1 MAKTFFIFI
10 GLIATT
16 SAAKIT
22 VLADQGSRR
31 TIIDETTVVP
41 LVLVVTTIGALVTVA
56 WKLSG
61 VRKEF
66 LMRMDRLEDWRRR
79 VDRLLDGLEQTPE
92 LLEKLSVQ
100 TKQLRGTIRTWMR
113 DSGRVST
120 LPKDDDM
127 DD

>member
-31 TIIDETTVVP
+31 TIIDETTVVT

-61 VRKEF
+61 DRKEI

>member
-61 VRKEF
+61 DRKEI